1 MPHAPSRSRLRAI
14 ALGLALAAAWAAA
27 DSGTELLDAASK
39 GLTAK
44 VGELLAKGASLGAK
58 DKNGRTALMLAAQHG
73 HAGTVRALLEKGAS
87 ADDRDARGDT
97 AYGLAMF
104 SPAGVRTGID
114 EVLTVLP
121 RPLRPR
127 LMVATAWSAAAL
139 YSSCFLRPE
148 QLVQQVGG
156 IQLDAIALVDFRRF
170 VAASGKGLVE
180 IVRAESHGVAKVPD
194 DDAFQD
200 ADAVLALEIRPI
212 AACVPQETNDNLS
225 LTLEAQLVRA
235 KDRAVVWKKTYGGGL
250 AGLHARRVTS
260 PLQYFPVYD
269 EWTKAHAEQVYWDA
283 VEAWYRLKP

>member
-1 MPHAPSRSRLRAI
+1 MRTVAM
-14 ALGLALAAAWAAA
+14 ALGLALAAGWAPA
-27 DSGTELLDAASK
+27 DYGTELLDAAAK
-39 GLTAK
+39 GATAK
-44 VGELLAKGASLGAK
+44 VEQLLAKGASLEAK

-73 HAGTVRALLEKGAS
+73 HAETVRVLLEKGAS
-87 ADDRDARGDT
+87 ADDRDARGYT

-104 SPAGVRTGID
+104 SPAGARTGID
-114 EVLTVLP
+114 VVLTALP
-121 RPLRPR
+121 RPPRPH
-127 LMVATAWSAAAL
+127 LAVATAWSAAGL

-148 QLVQQVGG
+148 QLVEQVGE

-170 VAASGKGLVE
+170 FAHSGKDLVE
-180 IVRAESHGVAKVPD
+180 IVKAESHGVAKIPD

-200 ADAVLALEIRPI
+200 ADAVLALEVRPV

-235 KDRAVVWKKTYGGGL
+235 RDRAVVWKKTYGGGL

-260 PLQYFPVYD
+260 PSQYFPVYD
-269 EWTKAHAEQVYWDA
+269 EWTKSHAEQVYWDA

>member
-14 ALGLALAAAWAAA
+14 ALGLALAAVWAPA

-58 DKNGRTALMLAAQHG
+58 DKNGRTALMLAAQRG
-73 HAGTVRALLEKGAS
+73 HAETVRALLEKGAS
-87 ADDRDARGDT
+87 PNDRDARGYT

-104 SPAGVRTGID
+104 SPAGARTGID
-114 EVLTVLP
+114 EVLSALP
-121 RPLRPR
+121 RPPRPH
-127 LMVATAWSAAAL
+127 LVVETAWSAAGL

-170 VAASGKGLVE
+170 VAHSGKDLVE
-180 IVRAESHGVAKVPD
+180 IVKAESRGVAMVPD

-200 ADAVLALEIRPI
+200 ADAVLALEVRPV
-212 AACVPQETNDNLS
+212 AACLPQESNDNLS
-225 LTLEAQLVRA
+225 LTIEAQLVRA
-235 KDRAVVWKKTYGGGL
+235 KDRSVVWKKTYGGGL

-260 PLQYFPVYD
+260 PSQYFPVYD
-269 EWTKAHAEQVYWDA
+269 EWTKAHAEQVYGDA